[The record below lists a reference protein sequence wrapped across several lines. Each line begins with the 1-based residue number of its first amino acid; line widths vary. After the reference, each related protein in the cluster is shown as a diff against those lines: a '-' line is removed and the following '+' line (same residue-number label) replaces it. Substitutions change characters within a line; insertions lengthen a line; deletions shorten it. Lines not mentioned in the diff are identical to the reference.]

1 MNVSLMYVI
10 KIFFPSILF
19 HSLKLT
25 SQLYTNK
32 QNIKYYSE
40 SWFWGTNL
48 IVFYISFSP
57 RFVHVRIEINV
68 PKIFFNFCFF
78 LLMDEKVDSL
88 SPTFEWLS
96 WNFLTEKKKK
106 MFVAL
111 LREFC
116 HEMRIRTTLFHRL
129 FCYVALNI
137 PLLDF
142 DCITNFIS
150 LFVHGTLVTN

>member
-106 MFVAL
+106 NVRSSSSRILSWNENKNHLISSVLL
-111 LREFC
+111 LRCTQYPTNGF
-116 HEMRIRTTLFHRL
+116 RL
-129 FCYVALNI
+129 YYELYFALCSRNI
-137 PLLDF
+137 
-142 DCITNFIS
+142 
-150 LFVHGTLVTN
+150 GY